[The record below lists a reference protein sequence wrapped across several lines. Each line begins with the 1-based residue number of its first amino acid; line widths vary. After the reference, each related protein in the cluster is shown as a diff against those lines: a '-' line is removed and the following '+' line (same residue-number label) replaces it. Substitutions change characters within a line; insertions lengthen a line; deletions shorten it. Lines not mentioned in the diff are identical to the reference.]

1 MEISYNV
8 LKSNLDR
15 YSLDG
20 LEDYFRNLDDNQLL
34 VILHDINYNLNLIN
48 QFPNAN
54 KKIINFRNFFK
65 KLLLDRNIKN
75 DLFNNIEIIEELYS
89 SVLKDKS
96 KLKLKDIDLIQS
108 LLKFSKEKQDIIASE
123 LENLMVK
130 DAVLNDLNLNSSN
143 YDREIESLC
152 KLINYNLQSI
162 SYTSPNLINNN
173 NEIVLPSIVLN
184 EEQSFTDD
192 LQIFEHLKNTG
203 MWDIVQN
210 LDYNFRFFSSP
221 SQSILDEEKEIYSF
235 DMNYYRY
242 ALISIQR
249 INLINSSIIYEQFSK
264 LGKSFNKISNHEKEI
279 MLLRDIFYRFY
290 FIDILEDNT
299 QYKGLT
305 IREWILGFL
314 SLRELSDEY
323 GFRGVSIETIKKCFL
338 KNGINFDRKADS
350 LINYLTYKKER
361 RSDLYDNPL
370 IRIDDGTLLIFP
382 LTIKNSNIEK
392 ILSSIFSK
400 FDLHILDK
408 GKRFENEVFN
418 DLKKLE
424 EYLPIKVSDTKFSV
438 KTDKKEQYQFDAI
451 MEWGDYVFIIE
462 CKNRSIPTTDYISL
476 NQFDEKLIEYIK
488 QVDRLEYGL
497 FKNPKKHGINLVN
510 KKILKI
516 VLNSLPFSLD
526 YPINNI
532 YLTDYSCFSRF
543 FSSKEI
549 CLERMSEQNQVEV
562 EKVVQ
567 TLWSG
572 NEPTPEDFIKY
583 LTAPPQVTYIKS
595 KIKSYMS
602 THKIGDYSIKVE
614 RSYF

>member
-20 LEDYFRNLDDNQLL
+20 LEDYFRNLDDDELL

-108 LLKFSKEKQDIIASE
+108 LLKFSKEKQEIIASE

-130 DAVLNDLNLNSSN
+130 DAVLNDLNLNYSN

-184 EEQSFTDD
+184 EEQSFMDD

-264 LGKSFNKISNHEKEI
+264 LGKSFNKISNHDKEI

-314 SLRELSDEY
+314 SLRELSDKY

-532 YLTDYSCFSRF
+532 YFTDYSCFSRF

-602 THKIGDYSIKVE
+602 THKIGDYLIKVE

>member
-370 IRIDDGTLLIFP
+370 IRIDDGKLLIFP

-488 QVDRLEYGL
+488 QVDRLEQGL